1 MCWLVISEGVFP
13 LMDEMSQSFMV
24 RAFSMV
30 SAVVK
35 VLLTTITRVS
45 SGFSLFTYYQKGG
58 GGVQTY
64 TINTRRKRQAQRR
77 NETHM

>member
-1 MCWLVISEGVFP
+1 MCWLVISVALFP
-13 LMDEMSQSFMV
+13 LMDEISQSFMV

-45 SGFSLFTYYQKGG
+45 SGSNLHHALYEGARRGG
-58 GGVQTY
+58 G
-64 TINTRRKRQAQRR
+64 
-77 NETHM
+77 